1 MRKITFIFFIVPID
15 KWLQRIGENLILI
28 RIKSTDGKGHLANR
42 FWRKKNEEEKVKME
56 G

>member
-1 MRKITFIFFIVPID
+1 MGK
-15 KWLQRIGENLILI
+15 NLILI
-28 RIKSTDGKGHLANR
+28 RIKSTDDKGHSANR